1 MPPVD
6 SIFFWLLSA
15 EGSKLIFTGSNQ
27 ESIRPLANSAPDL
40 IRIWLRET
48 ASNNNNN
55 NNTYIAPISILLFSS
70 LKMIKFWRECLL
82 SHEIIE
88 TAGHTLE
95 YNPYFGVG

>member
-15 EGSKLIFTGSNQ
+15 EDSKRIFTGSNQ

-48 ASNNNNN
+48 AS
-55 NNTYIAPISILLFSS
+55 
-70 LKMIKFWRECLL
+70 IKD
-82 SHEIIE
+82 
-88 TAGHTLE
+88 
-95 YNPYFGVG
+95 Y